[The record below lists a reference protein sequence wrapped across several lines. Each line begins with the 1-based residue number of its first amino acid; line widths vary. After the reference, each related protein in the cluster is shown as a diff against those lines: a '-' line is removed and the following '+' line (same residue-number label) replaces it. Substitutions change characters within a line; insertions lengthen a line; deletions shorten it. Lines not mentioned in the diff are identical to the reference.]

1 MNLKIRQFEQ
11 SIIDTINGTEIP
23 IEAKRLVLE
32 NVLHKVSAVSDNQV
46 SKEQEELL
54 AKINTNNKDDGSAT
68 EVMENEQDL

>member
-11 SIIDTINGTEIP
+11 SIIDIINGTEIP